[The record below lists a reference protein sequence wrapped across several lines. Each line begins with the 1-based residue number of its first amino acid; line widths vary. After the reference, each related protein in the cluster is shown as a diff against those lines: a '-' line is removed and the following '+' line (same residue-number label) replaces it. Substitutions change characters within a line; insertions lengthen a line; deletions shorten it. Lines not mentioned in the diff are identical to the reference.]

1 MKREEI
7 ENWSNS
13 LDFSKLFLK
22 NYNGLLVTE
31 EEVDILNRYNIDI
44 ASCASLTELLW
55 LIDEVIEDSFTEVD
69 DLEWVAQTIQERNY
83 YENTNK

>member
-1 MKREEI
+1 MKKEEI

-22 NYNGLLVTE
+22 KYNGLLVTE
-31 EEVDILNRYNIDI
+31 EEVDILKKYNIAI
-44 ASCASLTELLW
+44 ESCASLTELLW
-55 LIDEVIEDSFTEVD
+55 LIDEAIEDSFTEVD

>member
-7 ENWSNS
+7 EKWSNA
-13 LDFSKLFLK
+13 LDFNKLLLK
-22 NYNGLLVTE
+22 KCNGLLVTE
-31 EEVDILNRYNIDI
+31 EEIDILKRYNIAI
-44 ASCASLTELLW
+44 EACASLTELLW
-55 LIDEVIEDSFTEVD
+55 LIDEVLEDPFIEAD